1 VTLTR
6 PSSCARRRLAALGLV
21 VWSLVSTAQA
31 DPRAAE
37 NIPAL
42 DPQSPPATTTE
53 LPAPYTSWQGSG
65 FAPPKLTA
73 ARDVPPPLARP
84 RERARRPFE
93 LSVAAATFLPS
104 CGSGSIDDRACLTLS
119 AGSGVEVAVLY
130 RVTPFFAWGAD
141 AALSGFGNGHGM
153 LASSGGGA
161 RFVGVTGRVYFAD
174 RGAWDP
180 YVALTLGGGVLD
192 LRRPEAGKIATSGL
206 GARVAGGVDYAF
218 GAHVRLGPSASFARW
233 FAYADTSCG
242 DGVCRDETALYGHVL
257 GFATLGVRVSGSF
270 GDAL

>member
-1 VTLTR
+1 VTHAGPVL
-6 PSSCARRRLAALGLV
+6 CLV
-21 VWSLVSTAQA
+21 SLVLHSLVSSTALA

-37 NIPAL
+37 NIPVL
-42 DPQSPPATTTE
+42 ESKSPATTATD

-65 FAPPKLTA
+65 FDPPKRGA
-73 ARDVPPPLARP
+73 PRDLPPPLARP
-84 RERARRPFE
+84 REQARRPIE

-119 AGSGVEVAVLY
+119 AGSGVELALLY
-130 RVTPFFAWGAD
+130 RVTPFFAFGAD

-174 RGAWDP
+174 HGAWDP

-218 GAHVRLGPSASFARW
+218 GSHVRLGPSASFARW
-233 FAYADTSCG
+233 FAYADARCG

-257 GFATLGVRVSGSF
+257 GFATLGVRLSGSF